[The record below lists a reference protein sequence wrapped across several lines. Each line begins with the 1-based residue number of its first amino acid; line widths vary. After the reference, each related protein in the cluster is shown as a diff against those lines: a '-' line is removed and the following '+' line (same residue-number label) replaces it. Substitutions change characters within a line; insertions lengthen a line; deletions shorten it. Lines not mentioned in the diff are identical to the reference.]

1 MYHTDKEGGILQMR
15 KKIKK
20 WFSCMIA
27 AAMVMS
33 TVNLPVDTFASDFSD
48 GVEISV
54 EDEIEEDTPDVTA
67 DGDEVETDVFSDE
80 EKENIE
86 DVDISDKTENEISD
100 KVETEDEEVFSDHMD
115 EIVEDEAVAVGI
127 SQSEFNNKLNELR
140 VVIPNY
146 SVWNDWFDGGHQ
158 CFGFARLIGY
168 NVFGSMPST
177 WGKTYSINDVK
188 AGDLVQYGNTSGSG
202 HTIFVTNVSG
212 DTITFVDCNGNGNY
226 SNGTKVRS
234 NV

>member
-100 KVETEDEEVFSDHMD
+100 K
-115 EIVEDEAVAVGI
+115 
-127 SQSEFNNKLNELR
+127 
-140 VVIPNY
+140 
-146 SVWNDWFDGGHQ
+146 
-158 CFGFARLIGY
+158 
-168 NVFGSMPST
+168 
-177 WGKTYSINDVK
+177 
-188 AGDLVQYGNTSGSG
+188 
-202 HTIFVTNVSG
+202 
-212 DTITFVDCNGNGNY
+212 
-226 SNGTKVRS
+226 
-234 NV
+234 